1 MANFLNSNTK
11 MDTIKHIPENGK
23 TRVVII
29 GGGFAGLKL
38 ARQLANTKYQVVLID
53 RNNFHQFQPLF
64 YQVATSGL
72 EPSSISFPLRK
83 IFQKKSNVHFRMADL
98 LEVNSKENEIYTSLG
113 KLKYDYLVLATGVS
127 TNYFGNKNIEEFSIP
142 MKSVSEAIF
151 LRNSILRNYE
161 KALNESDP
169 EKAANYMNIVLVGGG
184 PTGVELAGAL
194 AEMKSEILPKDYP
207 ELDFS
212 LMNVYL
218 FEASDKLLNGMSE
231 KASAKAKK
239 FLEKLGVIVRTNAR
253 VADYDGLTIR
263 LDDDEEFKSYTMVW
277 AAGVAAR
284 PIKGI
289 SENASVRAGRLQVDQ
304 YNKIVGLDNV
314 FAMGDLAYQTEGKF
328 ENGHPQVAQVGLQ
341 QAGNL
346 AKNFKRLLQNKEI
359 KAFHYTD
366 RGSMATIGKN
376 LAVADL
382 PGMKM
387 QGFFAWVLWLFVHLM
402 AIVGVKNRFFILIN
416 WVWNYFTSDQSLRV
430 LIRPKKRSFTDKAS
444 LKVKADNAIV

>member
-1 MANFLNSNTK
+1 MEK
-11 MDTIKHIPENGK
+11 IKHIPENGK
-23 TRVVII
+23 TRIVIV

-38 ARQLANTKYQVVLID
+38 ARQLAGSSYQIVLID

-72 EPSSISFPLRK
+72 EPSSIAFPLRK

-98 LEVNSKENEIYTSLG
+98 LEVNSPDQEIYTTLG
-113 KLKYDYLVLATGVS
+113 KLKYDHLVLATGVD
-127 TNYFGNKNIEEFSIP
+127 TNYFGNKNIEEFAIP

-169 EKAANYMNIVLVGGG
+169 KKAANYMNIVLVGGG

-194 AEMKSEILPKDYP
+194 AEMKSDILPKDYP

-218 FEASDKLLNGMSE
+218 FEASGRLLNGMSD
-231 KASAKAKK
+231 KASNKAEKYLK
-239 FLEKLGVIVRTNAR
+239 KLGVIVKTEAR
-253 VADYDGLTIR
+253 VADYDGLNIK
-263 LDDDEEFKSYTMVW
+263 LDNGEIFHSYALVW
-277 AAGVAAR
+277 AAGVTAR
-284 PIKGI
+284 SIKGI
-289 SENASVRAGRLQVDQ
+289 SEIAANRGGRLSVDSL
-304 YNKIVGLDNV
+304 NKILGFDNIY
-314 FAMGDLAYQTEGKF
+314 AIGDIAFQNEGHF
-328 ENGHPQVAQVGLQ
+328 QNGHPQVAQVGLQ

-346 AKNFKRLLQNKEI
+346 ARNLKYELKNKEW
-359 KAFHYTD
+359 KPFHYQD

-382 PGMKM
+382 PGVKM
-387 QGFFAWVLWLFVHLM
+387 QGFFAWILWLFVHLM

-430 LIRPKKRSFTDKAS
+430 LIRPKKRSFVDKRS
-444 LKVKADNAIV
+444 R

>member
-1 MANFLNSNTK
+1 

-72 EPSSISFPLRK
+72 EPSSIAFPLRK
-83 IFQKKSNVHFRMADL
+83 IFQKRKNVHFRMADL
-98 LEVNSKENEIYTSLG
+98 LEVDSNKQEIYTSLG
-113 KLKYDYLVLATGVS
+113 SLKYDHLVLATGVD
-127 TNYFGNKNIEEFSIP
+127 TNYFGNKNIEEFAIP

-169 EKAANYMNIVLVGGG
+169 QKAANYMNIVLVGGG

-194 AEMKSEILPKDYP
+194 AEMKSKILPKDYP

-218 FEASDKLLNGMSE
+218 FEASNRLLSGMSE
-231 KASAKAKK
+231 NASAKAKTY
-239 FLEKLGVIVRTNAR
+239 LQKLGVIVKTEAM
-253 VADYDGLTIR
+253 VADYDGLKIS
-263 LDDDEEFKSYTMVW
+263 LANGEEFNSYALVW
-277 AAGVAAR
+277 AAGVVAN

-289 SENASVRAGRLQVDQ
+289 SEIAAARGGRLRVDL
-304 YNKIVGLDNV
+304 YNKVKGLTNV
-314 FAMGDLAYQTEGKF
+314 YAIGDIAFQQEGDF
-328 ENGHPQVAQVGLQ
+328 QNGHPQVAQVGLQ
-341 QAGNL
+341 QAVVLGKNL
-346 AKNFKRLLQNKEI
+346 KRILLGKDMI
-359 KAFHYTD
+359 TFHYKD
-366 RGSMATIGKN
+366 RGSLATIGKN

-382 PGMKM
+382 PGIKM
-387 QGFFAWVLWLFVHLM
+387 QGFIAWVLWLFVHLM
-402 AIVGVKNRFFILIN
+402 AIVGVKNRFFILVN
-416 WVWNYFTSDQSLRV
+416 WIWNYWTSDQSLRV
-430 LIRPKKRSFTDKAS
+430 LIRPKKRSFTDRAS
-444 LKVKADNAIV
+444 KKKHQIGIN

>member
-1 MANFLNSNTK
+1 

-38 ARQLANTKYQVVLID
+38 ARQLANTKYQIVLID

-72 EPSSISFPLRK
+72 EPSSIAFPLRK
-83 IFQKKSNVHFRMADL
+83 IFQKKQNVHFRMADL
-98 LEVNSKENEIYTSLG
+98 LEVDSNKQEIYTSLG
-113 KLKYDYLVLATGVS
+113 SLKYDHLVLATGVD
-127 TNYFGNKNIEEFSIP
+127 TNYFGNKNIEEFAIP

-169 EKAANYMNIVLVGGG
+169 QKAANYMNIVLVGGG

-194 AEMKSEILPKDYP
+194 AEMKSKILPKDYP

-218 FEASDKLLNGMSE
+218 FEASNRLLSGMSE
-231 KASAKAKK
+231 NASAKAKTY
-239 FLEKLGVIVRTNAR
+239 LEKLGVIVKTEAM
-253 VADYDGLTIR
+253 VADYDGLKIS
-263 LDDDEEFKSYTMVW
+263 LANGEQFNSYALVW
-277 AAGVAAR
+277 AAGVVAN

-289 SENASVRAGRLQVDQ
+289 SEVAATRGGRLRVDL
-304 YNKIVGLDNV
+304 YNKVKGLNNV
-314 FAMGDLAYQTEGKF
+314 YTIGDIAFQQEGDF
-328 ENGHPQVAQVGLQ
+328 QNGHPQVAQVGLQ
-341 QAGNL
+341 QAAVLGKNL
-346 AKNFKRLLQNKEI
+346 KRILLGKDMI
-359 KAFHYTD
+359 PFHYKD
-366 RGSMATIGKN
+366 RGSLATIGKN

-382 PGMKM
+382 PGIKM
-387 QGFFAWVLWLFVHLM
+387 QGFIAWVLWLFVHLM
-402 AIVGVKNRFFILIN
+402 AIVGVKNRFFILVN
-416 WVWNYFTSDQSLRV
+416 WIWNYWTSDQSLRV
-430 LIRPKKRSFTDKAS
+430 LIRPKKRSFTDRAS
-444 LKVKADNAIV
+444 KKKHRIHLN

>member
-1 MANFLNSNTK
+1 

-72 EPSSISFPLRK
+72 EPSSIAFPLRK
-83 IFQKKSNVHFRMADL
+83 IFQKRQNVHFRMADL
-98 LEVNSKENEIYTSLG
+98 LEVDSNKQEIYTSLG
-113 KLKYDYLVLATGVS
+113 SLKYDHLVLATGVD
-127 TNYFGNKNIEEFSIP
+127 TNYFGNKNIEEFAIP

-194 AEMKSEILPKDYP
+194 AEMKSKILPKDYP

-218 FEASDKLLNGMSE
+218 FEASDRLLSGMSE
-231 KASAKAKK
+231 NASAKAKIY
-239 FLEKLGVIVRTNAR
+239 LEKLGVIVKTEAM
-253 VADYDGLTIR
+253 VADYDGLKIS
-263 LDDDEEFKSYTMVW
+263 LANGEEFNSYALVW
-277 AAGVAAR
+277 AAGVVAK

-289 SENASVRAGRLQVDQ
+289 SELAATRGGRIRVDI
-304 YNKIVGLDNV
+304 YNKVYGLNNV
-314 FAMGDLAYQTEGKF
+314 YAIGDITFQQEGDF
-328 ENGHPQVAQVGLQ
+328 QNGHPQVAQVGLQ
-341 QAGNL
+341 QAAILGKNL
-346 AKNFKRLLQNKEI
+346 KRILLHKDLI
-359 KAFHYTD
+359 PFHYKD
-366 RGSMATIGKN
+366 RGSLATIGKN

-382 PGMKM
+382 PGIKM

-402 AIVGVKNRFFILIN
+402 AIVGVKNRFFILVN
-416 WVWNYFTSDQSLRV
+416 WIWNYWTSDQSLRV
-430 LIRPKKRSFTDKAS
+430 LIRPNKRSFTDRAS
-444 LKVKADNAIV
+444 KKKHQMELN

>member
-1 MANFLNSNTK
+1 

-72 EPSSISFPLRK
+72 EPSSIAFPLRK
-83 IFQKKSNVHFRMADL
+83 IFQKRQNVHFRMADL
-98 LEVNSKENEIYTSLG
+98 LEVDSNKQEIYTSLG
-113 KLKYDYLVLATGVS
+113 SLEYDHLVLATGVD
-127 TNYFGNKNIEEFSIP
+127 TNYFGNKNIEEFAIP

-194 AEMKSEILPKDYP
+194 AEMKSNILPKDYP

-218 FEASDKLLNGMSE
+218 FEASNRLLSGMSE
-231 KASAKAKK
+231 NASAKAKTY
-239 FLEKLGVIVRTNAR
+239 LQKLGVIVKTEAM
-253 VADYDGLTIR
+253 VADYDGLKIS
-263 LDDDEEFKSYTMVW
+263 LANGEEFNSYALVW
-277 AAGVAAR
+277 AAGVVAN

-289 SENASVRAGRLQVDQ
+289 SEIAATRGGRIRVDL
-304 YNKIVGLDNV
+304 YNKVKGLNNV
-314 FAMGDLAYQTEGKF
+314 YAIGDIAFQQEGDF
-328 ENGHPQVAQVGLQ
+328 QNGHPQVAQVGLQ
-341 QAGNL
+341 QAANL
-346 AKNFKRLLQNKEI
+346 GKNLKRILLTKDMVP
-359 KAFHYTD
+359 FHYSD
-366 RGSMATIGKN
+366 RGSLATIGKN

-382 PGMKM
+382 PGLKM
-387 QGFFAWVLWLFVHLM
+387 QGFIAWVLWLFVHLM
-402 AIVGVKNRFFILIN
+402 AIVGVKNRFFILVN
-416 WVWNYFTSDQSLRV
+416 WIWNYWTSDQSLRV
-430 LIRPKKRSFTDKAS
+430 LIRPKKRSFTDRAS
-444 LKVKADNAIV
+444 KKKHQVEIN

>member
-1 MANFLNSNTK
+1 M
-11 MDTIKHIPENGK
+11 MDSIKHILENGK
-23 TRVVII
+23 TRVVIV

-38 ARQLANTKYQVVLID
+38 ARQLAKTKYQVVLID

-72 EPSSISFPLRK
+72 EPSSIAFPLRK
-83 IFQKKSNVHFRMADL
+83 IFQKKSNVHYRMADL
-98 LEVNSKENEIYTSLG
+98 LEVKSEQNEIYSSVG
-113 KLKYDYLVLATGVS
+113 KLKYDYLVLATGVN
-127 TNYFGNKNIEEFSIP
+127 TNYFGNKNIEAFSIP
-142 MKSVSEAIF
+142 MKTVSEAIF

-169 EKAANYMNIVLVGGG
+169 EKAANYMSIVLVGGG

-194 AEMKSEILPKDYP
+194 AEMKRHILPKDYP

-218 FEASDKLLNGMSE
+218 FEASDKLLNGMSD

-253 VADYDGLTIR
+253 VADYDGLSIR
-263 LDDDEEFKSYTMVW
+263 LDDDEEFRSYTMVW

-289 SENASVRAGRLQVDQ
+289 SENAAVHAGRLKVDGF
-304 YNKIVGLDNV
+304 NRIEGMNNV
-314 FAMGDLAYQTEGKF
+314 FAIGDIAFQTEGKF
-328 ENGHPQVAQVGLQ
+328 ESGHPQVAQVGLQ

-346 AKNFKRLLQNKEI
+346 AKNFNRIVRNKEMR
-359 KAFHYTD
+359 AFRYQD
-366 RGSMATIGKN
+366 RGTMATIGKN

-382 PGMKM
+382 PGVKL

-430 LIRPKKRSFTDKAS
+430 LIRPKKRSFTDKAKQKGKENNV
-444 LKVKADNAIV
+444 LA

>member
-1 MANFLNSNTK
+1 
-11 MDTIKHIPENGK
+11 MDIIKHIPENGK

-38 ARQLANTKYQVVLID
+38 ARKLAKTPYQVVLID
-53 RNNFHQFQPLF
+53 KNNFHQFQPLF

-72 EPSSISFPLRK
+72 EPSSIAFPLRK
-83 IFQKKSNVHFRMADL
+83 IFQKRKNVHFRMAEL
-98 LEVNSKENEIYTSLG
+98 LEVNTNLQEVYTSLG
-113 KLKYDYLVLATGVS
+113 KLKYDHLILATGVD
-127 TNYFGNKNIEEFSIP
+127 TNYFGNKNIEQFGIP

-169 EKAANYMNIVLVGGG
+169 QKAANYMNIVLVGGG

-194 AEMKSEILPKDYP
+194 AEMKTKILPKDYP
-207 ELDFS
+207 ELDFG

-218 FEASDKLLNGMSE
+218 FEASDRLLNGMSE
-231 KASAKAKK
+231 AASAKAEEY
-239 FLEKLGVIVRTNAR
+239 LSKLGVIVKTNAL
-253 VADYDGLTIR
+253 VKDYDGLKIQ
-263 LDDDEEFKSYTMVW
+263 LANGELYYSYTLVW
-277 AAGVAAR
+277 AAGVVAR

-289 SENASVRAGRLQVDQ
+289 SEMASSRGGRIRVDLFNKVAGL
-304 YNKIVGLDNV
+304 NNV
-314 FAMGDLAYQTEGKF
+314 YAVGDLALQIEGDYA
-328 ENGHPQVAQVGLQ
+328 NGHPQVAQVGLQ

-346 AKNFKRLLQNKEI
+346 AQNLKNLLKNKAL
-359 KAFHYTD
+359 KAFHYSD
-366 RGSMATIGKN
+366 KGSLATIGRN

-382 PGMKM
+382 PGIKM
-387 QGFFAWVLWLFVHLM
+387 QGFIAWILWLFVHLM

-430 LIRPKKRSFTDKAS
+430 LIRPNKRSFTDRATEKYQKS
-444 LKVKADNAIV
+444 NSIHLN

>member
-1 MANFLNSNTK
+1 

-38 ARQLANTKYQVVLID
+38 ARQLANTKYQIVLID

-72 EPSSISFPLRK
+72 EPSSIAFPLRK
-83 IFQKKSNVHFRMADL
+83 IFQKKQNVHFRMADL
-98 LEVNSKENEIYTSLG
+98 LEVDSNKQEIYTSLG
-113 KLKYDYLVLATGVS
+113 SLKYDHLVLATGVD
-127 TNYFGNKNIEEFSIP
+127 TNYFGNKNIEEFAIP

-169 EKAANYMNIVLVGGG
+169 QKAANYMNIVLVGGG

-194 AEMKSEILPKDYP
+194 AEMKSKILPKDYP

-218 FEASDKLLNGMSE
+218 FEASNRLLSGMSE
-231 KASAKAKK
+231 NASAKAKTY
-239 FLEKLGVIVRTNAR
+239 LEKLGVIVKTEAM
-253 VADYDGLTIR
+253 VADYDGLKIS
-263 LDDDEEFKSYTMVW
+263 LANGEQFNSYALVW
-277 AAGVAAR
+277 AAGVVAN

-289 SENASVRAGRLQVDQ
+289 SEVAATRGGRLRVDL
-304 YNKIVGLDNV
+304 YNKVKGLNNV
-314 FAMGDLAYQTEGKF
+314 YAIGDIALQQEGEF
-328 ENGHPQVAQVGLQ
+328 QNGHPQVAQVGLQ
-341 QAGNL
+341 QAAVLGKNL
-346 AKNFKRLLQNKEI
+346 KRILLGKDMI
-359 KAFHYTD
+359 PFHYKD
-366 RGSMATIGKN
+366 RGSLATIGKN

-382 PGMKM
+382 PGIKM
-387 QGFFAWVLWLFVHLM
+387 QGFIAWVLWLFVHLM
-402 AIVGVKNRFFILIN
+402 AIVGVKNRFFILVN
-416 WVWNYFTSDQSLRV
+416 WIWNYWTSDQSLRV
-430 LIRPKKRSFTDKAS
+430 LIRPKKRSFTDRAS
-444 LKVKADNAIV
+444 KKKHRIHLN

>member
-1 MANFLNSNTK
+1 

-23 TRVVII
+23 TRIVIV

-38 ARQLANTKYQVVLID
+38 ARQLAKTKYQVVVID
-53 RNNFHQFQPLF
+53 KNNFHQFQPLF

-72 EPSSISFPLRK
+72 EPSSIAFPLRK
-83 IFQKKSNVHFRMADL
+83 IFQKRSNVHFRMADL
-98 LEVNSKENEIYTSLG
+98 LEVNTNTQEIYSTLG
-113 KLKYDYLVLATGVS
+113 KLTYDHLVLATGVD
-127 TNYFGNKNIEEFSIP
+127 TNYFGNKNIEEFAIP

-169 EKAANYMNIVLVGGG
+169 QKAANYMNIVLVGGG

-218 FEASDKLLNGMSE
+218 FEASDRLLNGMSD
-231 KASAKAKK
+231 KASTKAKAY
-239 FLEKLGVIVRTNAR
+239 LEKLGVIVKTEAR
-253 VADYDGLTIR
+253 VADYDGLKIS
-263 LDDDEEFKSYTMVW
+263 LADNEEFFSYTLVW
-277 AAGVAAR
+277 AAGVIAR
-284 PIKGI
+284 PIRGI
-289 SENASVRAGRLQVDQ
+289 SEIAATRGGRLRVDLF
-304 YNKIVGLDNV
+304 NKIAGFKNV
-314 FAMGDLAYQTEGKF
+314 YAIGDLAFQQEGDF
-328 ENGHPQVAQVGLQ
+328 QNGHPQVAQVGLQ

-346 AKNFKRLLQNKEI
+346 AKNLKKIVSGE
-359 KAFHYTD
+359 KMKPFHYMD
-366 RGSMATIGKN
+366 RGSLATIGKN

-387 QGFFAWVLWLFVHLM
+387 QGFLAWILWLFVHLM

-430 LIRPKKRSFTDKAS
+430 LIRPKKRSFTDRAS
-444 LKVKADNAIV
+444 QKHKKTTKINLN

>member
-1 MANFLNSNTK
+1 MIDLFITNAQ

-23 TRVVII
+23 TRIVII

-98 LEVNSKENEIYTSLG
+98 LEVNSKEKEIYTSLG
-113 KLKYDYLVLATGVS
+113 SLTYDYLVLATGVT

-169 EKAANYMNIVLVGGG
+169 AKAANYMNIVLVGGG

-231 KASAKAKK
+231 KASLKARK

-253 VADYDGLTIR
+253 VADYDGLKIR
-263 LDDDEEFKSYTMVW
+263 LDNDEEFKTYTMVW

-289 SENASVRAGRLQVDQ
+289 SEIAATQGGRLQVDE
-304 YNKIVGLDNV
+304 YNKIIDFDNV
-314 FAMGDLAYQTEGKF
+314 YALGDIAFQTEGNF
-328 ENGHPQVAQVGLQ
+328 SNGHPQVAQVGLQ

-346 AKNFKRLLQNKEI
+346 ANNFKRLLSNKKM
-359 KAFHYTD
+359 KAFHYKD
-366 RGSMATIGKN
+366 KGSMATIGKN

-382 PGMKM
+382 PGIKM

-444 LKVKADNAIV
+444 QKNKSKNVLV

>member
-1 MANFLNSNTK
+1 

-38 ARQLANTKYQVVLID
+38 ARKLANTKYQIVLID
-53 RNNFHQFQPLF
+53 KNNYHQFQPLF

-72 EPSSISFPLRK
+72 EPSSIAFPLRK
-83 IFQKKSNVHFRMADL
+83 VFQKRKNVHFRMAEL
-98 LEVNSKENEIYTSLG
+98 LEVNPNMQEIYTTLG
-113 KLKYDYLVLATGVS
+113 KLKYDHLVLATGVD
-127 TNYFGNKNIEEFSIP
+127 TNYFGNRNIEQFGIP

-169 EKAANYMNIVLVGGG
+169 QKAENYMNIVLVGGG

-207 ELDFS
+207 ELDFN

-218 FEASDKLLNGMSE
+218 FEASDRLLNGMSE
-231 KASAKAKK
+231 KASAKAER
-239 FLEKLGVIVRTNAR
+239 FLEKLGVIVKTNAR
-253 VADYDGLTIR
+253 VADYNGLKIS
-263 LDDDEEFKSYTMVW
+263 LDNGEEFHSYTLVW
-277 AAGVAAR
+277 AAGITVR

-289 SENASVRAGRLQVDQ
+289 SEIAAAHGGRLRVDP
-304 YNKIVGLDNV
+304 YNMVSGLNNV
-314 FAMGDLAYQTEGKF
+314 YAIGDLAFQKEGNYQ
-328 ENGHPQVAQVGLQ
+328 NGHPQVAQVGLQ
-341 QAGNL
+341 QAKNL
-346 AKNFKRLLQNKEI
+346 AKNLKNLLQNKSM
-359 KAFHYTD
+359 KPFHYKD
-366 RGSMATIGKN
+366 KGSLATIGKN

-382 PGMKM
+382 PGIKM

-430 LIRPKKRSFTDKAS
+430 LIRPKKRSFTDKATRKHQKS
-444 LKVKADNAIV
+444 NKIHLN

>member
-1 MANFLNSNTK
+1 

-23 TRVVII
+23 ARVVII

-38 ARQLANTKYQVVLID
+38 ARQLANTKYQIVLID

-72 EPSSISFPLRK
+72 EPSSIAFPLRK
-83 IFQKKSNVHFRMADL
+83 IFQKRQNVHFRMADL
-98 LEVNSKENEIYTSLG
+98 LEVDSNKQEIYTSLG
-113 KLKYDYLVLATGVS
+113 SLKYDHLVLATGVD
-127 TNYFGNKNIEEFSIP
+127 TNYFGNKNIEEFAIP

-194 AEMKSEILPKDYP
+194 AEMKSKILPKDYP

-218 FEASDKLLNGMSE
+218 FEASNRLLSGMSE
-231 KASAKAKK
+231 TASSKAKTY
-239 FLEKLGVIVRTNAR
+239 LGKLGVIVKTDAM
-253 VADYDGLTIR
+253 VAAYDGLKIS
-263 LDDDEEFKSYTMVW
+263 LANGEEFNSYALVW
-277 AAGVAAR
+277 AAGVAAK

-289 SENASVRAGRLQVDQ
+289 SEIAATKGGRIRVDA
-304 YNKIVGLDNV
+304 YNKVVGLDNV
-314 FAMGDLAYQTEGKF
+314 YAIGDLCFQQEGIY
-328 ENGHPQVAQVGLQ
+328 ENAHPQVAQVGLQ
-341 QAGNL
+341 QAAILGKNL
-346 AKNFKRLLQNKEI
+346 KRLLLSKELI
-359 KAFHYTD
+359 PFHYKD
-366 RGSMATIGKN
+366 RGSLATIGKN

-382 PGMKM
+382 PGIKM

-402 AIVGVKNRFFILIN
+402 AIVGVKNRFFILVN
-416 WVWNYFTSDQSLRV
+416 WVWNYWTSDQSLRV
-430 LIRPKKRSFTDKAS
+430 LIRPKKRSFTDRANK
-444 LKVKADNAIV
+444 KKHQEQVN

>member
-1 MANFLNSNTK
+1 
-11 MDTIKHIPENGK
+11 MDSIKHIPENGK

-38 ARQLANTKYQVVLID
+38 ARKLAKTNYQVVLID
-53 RNNFHQFQPLF
+53 KNNYHQFQPLF

-83 IFQKKSNVHFRMADL
+83 VFQKKSNVHFRMAEL
-98 LEVNSKENEIYTSLG
+98 LEVNPNVQEIYTSLG
-113 KLKYDYLVLATGVS
+113 SLKYDYLVLATGVD
-127 TNYFGNKNIEEFSIP
+127 TNYFGNKNIQQFGIP

-194 AEMKSEILPKDYP
+194 AEMKRDILPKDYP

-231 KASAKAKK
+231 KASAQAEN
-239 FLEKLGVIVRTNAR
+239 FLKKLGVIVKTNAR
-253 VADYDGLTIR
+253 VADYDGLNIK
-263 LDDDEEFKSYTMVW
+263 LDSGELFHSYTLVW
-277 AAGVAAR
+277 AAGVTAR

-289 SENASVRAGRLQVDQ
+289 SEIAGSRAGRIRVDL
-304 YNKIVGLDNV
+304 YNEVSGLNNV
-314 FAMGDLAYQTEGKF
+314 YAIGDLAIQKEGDF
-328 ENGHPQVAQVGLQ
+328 QNGHPQVAQVGLQ
-341 QAGNL
+341 QADRL
-346 AKNFKRLLQNKEI
+346 ASNFKNLQQGK
-359 KAFHYTD
+359 KMKPFHYKD
-366 RGSMATIGKN
+366 KGSMATIGKN

-387 QGFFAWVLWLFVHLM
+387 QGFLAWVLWLFVHLM

-416 WVWNYFTSDQSLRV
+416 WVWNYFTSDQSLRIM
-430 LIRPKKRSFTDKAS
+430 IRPKKRSFTDRAS
-444 LKVKADNAIV
+444 KKHQESNKIGLN

>member
-1 MANFLNSNTK
+1 

-23 TRVVII
+23 PRVVII
-29 GGGFAGLKL
+29 GAGFAGLKL

-53 RNNFHQFQPLF
+53 RNNYHQFQPLF

-72 EPSSISFPLRK
+72 EPASIVFPLRK
-83 IFQKKSNVHFRMADL
+83 VFQKRKNVHFRMADL
-98 LEVNSKENEIYTSLG
+98 LEVNPNVHEIYTSLG
-113 KLKYDYLVLATGVS
+113 KLSYDYLVLATGVD
-127 TNYFGNKNIEEFSIP
+127 TNYFGNRNIEQYGIP

-169 EKAANYMNIVLVGGG
+169 EWAANYMNIVLVGGG

-207 ELDFS
+207 ELDFN

-218 FEASDKLLNGMSE
+218 FQASDRLLNGMSE
-231 KASAKAKK
+231 KASAKAEQY
-239 FLEKLGVIVRTNAR
+239 LNKLGVIVKTNAR
-253 VADYDGLTIR
+253 VVDYDGLKI
-263 LDDDEEFKSYTMVW
+263 LMANGEIFNSYTLVW
-277 AAGVAAR
+277 AAGVVAPA
-284 PIKGI
+284 IKGI
-289 SENASVRAGRLQVDQ
+289 SEVAATRGGRLRVDLN
-304 YNKIVGLDNV
+304 NKVRGLNHV
-314 FAMGDLAYQTEGKF
+314 YAIGDLAFQAEGDYQH
-328 ENGHPQVAQVGLQ
+328 GHPQVAQVGLQ

-346 AKNFKRLLQNKEI
+346 GRNLKNLLRNKEM
-359 KAFHYTD
+359 KAFHYKD
-366 RGSMATIGKN
+366 RGSLATIGKN

-382 PGMKM
+382 PGIKI
-387 QGFFAWVLWLFVHLM
+387 QGFLAWLLWLFVHLM
-402 AIVGVKNRFFILIN
+402 AIVGVKNRFFILTN

-444 LKVKADNAIV
+444 QKLHERNRINLN

>member
-1 MANFLNSNTK
+1 MEK
-11 MDTIKHIPENGK
+11 IKHIPENGK
-23 TRVVII
+23 ERVVII

-38 ARQLANTKYQVVLID
+38 ARQLANTKYQIVLID

-72 EPSSISFPLRK
+72 EPSSIAFPLRK

-98 LEVNSKENEIYTSLG
+98 LEVDSNVQEIYTTLG
-113 KLKYDYLVLATGVS
+113 RLSYDHLVLATGVD
-127 TNYFGNKNIEEFSIP
+127 TNYFGNKNIEEFAIP

-169 EKAANYMNIVLVGGG
+169 DKAGNYMNIVLVGGG

-218 FEASDKLLNGMSE
+218 FEASDRLLNGMSE
-231 KASAKAKK
+231 VASKKAEAY
-239 FLEKLGVIVRTNAR
+239 LEKLGVIVKTEAR
-253 VADYDGLTIR
+253 VADYDGLKIK
-263 LDDDEEFKSYTMVW
+263 LADGEVFYSYTLVW
-277 AAGVAAR
+277 AAGVTAR
-284 PIKGI
+284 SIKGI
-289 SENASVRAGRLQVDQ
+289 SEFAASRGGRIRVDL
-304 YNKIVGLDNV
+304 YNKVAGLNNV
-314 FAMGDLAYQTEGKF
+314 YAIGDLSIQKEGDF
-328 ENGHPQVAQVGLQ
+328 QNGHPQVAQAGLQ
-341 QAGNL
+341 QASNL
-346 AKNFKRLLQNKEI
+346 AKNLKNKLKGE
-359 KAFHYTD
+359 KWKTFHYQD
-366 RGSMATIGKN
+366 RGSLATIGKN

-382 PGMKM
+382 PGVKM
-387 QGFFAWVLWLFVHLM
+387 QGFFAWILWLFVHLM

-430 LIRPKKRSFTDKAS
+430 LIRPKKRSFTDRAS
-444 LKVKADNAIV
+444 EKYQKTNKINLN

>member
-1 MANFLNSNTK
+1 

-23 TRVVII
+23 SRVVIV

-38 ARQLANTKYQVVLID
+38 ARQLAKTNYQVVLID
-53 RNNFHQFQPLF
+53 KNNFHQFQPLF

-72 EPSSISFPLRK
+72 EPSSIAFPLRK

-98 LEVNSKENEIYTSLG
+98 IEVNPNMQEIITSLG
-113 KLKYDYLVLATGVS
+113 SLKYDYLVLATGVD
-127 TNYFGNKNIEEFSIP
+127 TNYLGNKNIEEFAIP

-161 KALNESDP
+161 KALNEADP
-169 EKAANYMNIVLVGGG
+169 QKAANYMNIVLVGGG

-194 AEMKSEILPKDYP
+194 VEMKTKILPKDYP

-218 FEASDKLLNGMSE
+218 FEASGRLLSGMSD
-231 KASAKAKK
+231 KASAKAKAY
-239 FLEKLGVIVRTNAR
+239 LEKLGVIVKTEAR
-253 VADYDGLTIR
+253 VADYDGLKIN
-263 LDDDEEFKSYTMVW
+263 LADGESFNSYTLVW

-284 PIKGI
+284 SIKGI
-289 SENASVRAGRLQVDQ
+289 SEVAATKGGRLRVDRF
-304 YNKIVGLDNV
+304 NKVYGLNNV
-314 FAMGDLAYQTEGKF
+314 YAIGDLAFQKEGEF
-328 ENGHPQVAQVGLQ
+328 QNGHPQVAQVGLQ

-346 AKNFKRLLQNKEI
+346 AFNFKKNLSVNKMRP
-359 KAFHYTD
+359 FHYKD
-366 RGSMATIGKN
+366 RGSLATIGKN

-382 PGMKM
+382 PGIKM
-387 QGFFAWVLWLFVHLM
+387 HGFIAWALWLFVHLM

-430 LIRPKKRSFTDKAS
+430 LIKPNKRSFIDRANKKNKKTNTIG
-444 LKVKADNAIV
+444 LN

>member
-1 MANFLNSNTK
+1 

-23 TRVVII
+23 TRIVII

-38 ARQLANTKYQVVLID
+38 ARQLAKTKYQVVVID
-53 RNNFHQFQPLF
+53 KNNFHQFQPLF

-72 EPSSISFPLRK
+72 EPSSIAFPLRK
-83 IFQKKSNVHFRMADL
+83 IFQKRSNVHFRMADL
-98 LEVNSKENEIYTSLG
+98 LEVNPNTQEIYTTLG
-113 KLKYDYLVLATGVS
+113 KLKYDHLVLATGVD
-127 TNYFGNKNIEEFSIP
+127 TNYFGNKNIEEFAIP

-169 EKAANYMNIVLVGGG
+169 QKAANYMNIVLVGGG

-218 FEASDKLLNGMSE
+218 FEASDRLLNGMSD
-231 KASAKAKK
+231 KASTKAKAY
-239 FLEKLGVIVRTNAR
+239 LEKLGVIVKTEAR
-253 VADYDGLTIR
+253 VADYDGLKIS
-263 LDDDEEFKSYTMVW
+263 LADNEEFFSYTLVW
-277 AAGVAAR
+277 AAGVIAR
-284 PIKGI
+284 PIRGI
-289 SENASVRAGRLQVDQ
+289 SEIAATRGGRLRVDLF
-304 YNKIVGLDNV
+304 NKIAGFKNV
-314 FAMGDLAYQTEGKF
+314 YAIGDLAFQQEGDF
-328 ENGHPQVAQVGLQ
+328 QNGHPQVAQVGLQ

-346 AKNFKRLLQNKEI
+346 AKNLKKIVSGE
-359 KAFHYTD
+359 KMKPFHYMD
-366 RGSMATIGKN
+366 RGSLATIGKN

-387 QGFFAWVLWLFVHLM
+387 QGFIAWVLWLFVHLM

-416 WVWNYFTSDQSLRV
+416 WIWNYFTSDQSLRV
-430 LIRPKKRSFTDKAS
+430 LIRPKKRSFTDRAS
-444 LKVKADNAIV
+444 KKHKKSTTINLN

>member
-1 MANFLNSNTK
+1 MEN
-11 MDTIKHIPENGK
+11 IKHIPENGK

-38 ARQLANTKYQVVLID
+38 ARELANTAYQVVLVD
-53 RNNFHQFQPLF
+53 KNNFHQFQPLF

-72 EPSSISFPLRK
+72 EPSSIAFPLRK
-83 IFQKKSNVHFRMADL
+83 IFQKRKNVHFRMAEL
-98 LEVNSKENEIYTSLG
+98 LEINPNIKEIYTNLG
-113 KLKYDYLVLATGVS
+113 KLRYDHLVLANGVD
-127 TNYFGNKNIEEFSIP
+127 TNYFGNKNIEQFAIP

-161 KALNESDP
+161 KALNEADSK
-169 EKAANYMNIVLVGGG
+169 KAANYMNIVLVGGG

-218 FEASDKLLNGMSE
+218 FEASDRLLNGMSDVASK
-231 KASAKAKK
+231 KAEAYLK
-239 FLEKLGVIVRTNAR
+239 KLGVIVKTEAR
-253 VADYDGLTIR
+253 VSDYDGLIIK
-263 LDDDEEFKSYTMVW
+263 LEGGEVFHSYALVW
-277 AAGVAAR
+277 AAGVTASK
-284 PIKGI
+284 IKGV
-289 SENASVRAGRLQVDQ
+289 SEIAATRGGRLRVDLFNRVTGINDV
-304 YNKIVGLDNV
+304 YAI
-314 FAMGDLAYQTEGKF
+314 GDLCFQQEGEF
-328 ENGHPQVAQVGLQ
+328 QNGHPQVAQVGLQ
-341 QAGNL
+341 QASLL
-346 AKNFKRLLQNKEI
+346 AKNLKNLLQDKSM
-359 KAFHYTD
+359 KPFHYKD

-382 PGMKM
+382 PGLKM

-402 AIVGVKNRFFILIN
+402 SIVGVKNRFFILIN

-430 LIRPKKRSFTDKAS
+430 LIRPKKRSFTDRAS
-444 LKVKADNAIV
+444 EKHQKKNKIKLN

>member
-1 MANFLNSNTK
+1 MEK
-11 MDTIKHIPENGK
+11 IKHIPENGK
-23 TRVVII
+23 KRVVII

-38 ARQLANTKYQVVLID
+38 ARQLANTAYQIVLID
-53 RNNFHQFQPLF
+53 KNNFHQFQPLF

-72 EPSSISFPLRK
+72 EPSSIAFPLRK
-83 IFQKKSNVHFRMADL
+83 IFQKRQNVHFRMAEL
-98 LEVNSKENEIYTSLG
+98 LEVNSNVQEIYTSLG
-113 KLKYDYLVLATGVS
+113 KLKYDHLVLATGVD
-127 TNYFGNKNIEEFSIP
+127 TNYFGNRNIEQFAIP

-218 FEASDKLLNGMSE
+218 FEASGRLLNGMSDVASK
-231 KASAKAKK
+231 KAEAYLK
-239 FLEKLGVIVRTNAR
+239 KLGVIVKTEAR
-253 VADYDGLTIR
+253 VADYDGLTIK
-263 LDDDEEFKSYTMVW
+263 LDSGEKFHSYTLVW
-277 AAGVAAR
+277 AAGVVAR
-284 PIKGI
+284 QIKGV
-289 SENASVRAGRLQVDQ
+289 SEVAATRGGRIRVDLF
-304 YNKIVGLDNV
+304 NKVPGLNHV
-314 FAMGDLAYQTEGKF
+314 YAIGDLSVQKEGDF
-328 ENGHPQVAQVGLQ
+328 QNGHPQVAQVGLQ
-341 QAGNL
+341 QASNL
-346 AKNFKRLLQNKEI
+346 AKNLKNHLQNK
-359 KAFHYTD
+359 KMKPFHYKD
-366 RGSMATIGKN
+366 RGSLATIGKN

-430 LIRPKKRSFTDKAS
+430 LIRPKKRSFTDRAS
-444 LKVKADNAIV
+444 GKQQKIKKINLN